1 MARIKGGL
9 NAKKKHNRVLK
20 LAKGYRGARSKQYRV
35 AKQSVMRALTSAYAG
50 RKQKKR
56 QFRQLWIA
64 RINAAARMNGLSYSK
79 FMYGLKLAGVEL
91 IGMLYLFLAWKGKR
105 MIMVSGQELVEEP
118 QEARKVALT
127 FDDGPS
133 EYTVELSRG
142 LKERGV
148 QATFFLL
155 GENME
160 GRRKMVEELVKDG
173 HLIGNHSYHH
183 VQLNKLSIEEA
194 TGEIEKTNRLIREWT
209 GEAPVYIRPPYGAW
223 SQELEK
229 VVDMIPVF
237 WNVDSL
243 DWKLQ
248 NKEQVLSCLSGQ
260 VEEGDVILM
269 HDGYQ
274 SSVDAAFALVDHLQ
288 KQGFVFVNVEEMILE

>member
-1 MARIKGGL
+1 MQKYLWKKSGL
-9 NAKKKHNRVLK
+9 V
-20 LAKGYRGARSKQYRV
+20 V
-35 AKQSVMRALTSAYAG
+35 
-50 RKQKKR
+50 
-56 QFRQLWIA
+56 
-64 RINAAARMNGLSYSK
+64 
-79 FMYGLKLAGVEL
+79 

-105 MIMVSGQELVEEP
+105 MIMVSGQELVQEP

-209 GEAPVYIRPPYGAW
+209 GEAPVYIRPPYG
-223 SQELEK
+223 E
-229 VVDMIPVF
+229 
-237 WNVDSL
+237 
-243 DWKLQ
+243 
-248 NKEQVLSCLSGQ
+248 SGT
-260 VEEGDVILM
+260 GKGG
-269 HDGYQ
+269 GY
-274 SSVDAAFALVDHLQ
+274 DP
-288 KQGFVFVNVEEMILE
+288 GILECGFSGLETAE

>member
-1 MARIKGGL
+1 MQKYLWKKCGL
-9 NAKKKHNRVLK
+9 A
-20 LAKGYRGARSKQYRV
+20 
-35 AKQSVMRALTSAYAG
+35 M
-50 RKQKKR
+50 
-56 QFRQLWIA
+56 
-64 RINAAARMNGLSYSK
+64 
-79 FMYGLKLAGVEL
+79 
-91 IGMLYLFLAWKGKR
+91 IGMLYLLLAWKEKG
-105 MIMVSGQELVEEP
+105 MIMVSGREQVREP

-160 GRRKMVEELVKDG
+160 GRREMIEELVKDG

-183 VQLNKLSIEEA
+183 VQLNKLSME
-194 TGEIEKTNRLIREWT
+194 EIEKTNRLIREWT
-209 GEAPVYIRPPYGAW
+209 GEEPVYIRPPYGAW

-248 NKEQVLSCLSGQ
+248 NKEQVLCCLSGQ

-288 KQGFVFVNVEEMILE
+288 SRGFVFANVEEMILE

>member
-1 MARIKGGL
+1 MKRIWIGFIFLLLMTGSFL
-9 NAKKKHNRVLK
+9 YV
-20 LAKGYRGARSKQYRV
+20 YRDSESLEV
-35 AKQSVMRALTSAYAG
+35 AAVKTAEVIAG
-50 RKQKKR
+50 RGM
-56 QFRQLWIA
+56 
-64 RINAAARMNGLSYSK
+64 MNLVRDS
-79 FMYGLKLAGVEL
+79 VEHP
-91 IGMLYLFLAWKGKR
+91 
-105 MIMVSGQELVEEP
+105 V
-118 QEARKVALT
+118 VALT

-269 HDGYQ
+269 HDGYR

>member
-1 MARIKGGL
+1 MQKYLWKKSGL
-9 NAKKKHNRVLK
+9 V
-20 LAKGYRGARSKQYRV
+20 V
-35 AKQSVMRALTSAYAG
+35 
-50 RKQKKR
+50 
-56 QFRQLWIA
+56 
-64 RINAAARMNGLSYSK
+64 
-79 FMYGLKLAGVEL
+79 

-142 LKERGV
+142 LKERRV

-209 GEAPVYIRPPYGAW
+209 GEVPVYIRPPYGHG
-223 SQELEK
+223 
-229 VVDMIPVF
+229 VR
-237 WNVDSL
+237 N
-243 DWKLQ
+243 WKRWW
-248 NKEQVLSCLSGQ
+248 
-260 VEEGDVILM
+260 I
-269 HDGYQ
+269 
-274 SSVDAAFALVDHLQ
+274 
-288 KQGFVFVNVEEMILE
+288 

>member
-1 MARIKGGL
+1 MQKYLWKKSGL
-9 NAKKKHNRVLK
+9 V
-20 LAKGYRGARSKQYRV
+20 V
-35 AKQSVMRALTSAYAG
+35 
-50 RKQKKR
+50 
-56 QFRQLWIA
+56 
-64 RINAAARMNGLSYSK
+64 
-79 FMYGLKLAGVEL
+79 

-118 QEARKVALT
+118 QEACKVALT

-142 LKERGV
+142 LKERRV

-243 DWKLQ
+243 DWRLQ

-260 VEEGDVILM
+260 VKEGDVVLM
-269 HDGYQ
+269 HDGYR

-288 KQGFVFVNVEEMILE
+288 KQGFVFVNVEEMVLE

>member
-1 MARIKGGL
+1 
-9 NAKKKHNRVLK
+9 
-20 LAKGYRGARSKQYRV
+20 
-35 AKQSVMRALTSAYAG
+35 
-50 RKQKKR
+50 
-56 QFRQLWIA
+56 
-64 RINAAARMNGLSYSK
+64 
-79 FMYGLKLAGVEL
+79 
-91 IGMLYLFLAWKGKR
+91 
-105 MIMVSGQELVEEP
+105 
-118 QEARKVALT
+118 
-127 FDDGPS
+127 
-133 EYTVELSRG
+133 
-142 LKERGV
+142 
-148 QATFFLL
+148 
-155 GENME
+155 
-160 GRRKMVEELVKDG
+160 MVEELVKDG

-260 VEEGDVILM
+260 VKEGDVILM
-269 HDGYQ
+269 QMCIRDRYTSGTVFHAFLGEKLPDWKAAATLVRKIAENYRLPYYTLSPTYSVCKEHGYIAGEHFTCPTCGTV
-274 SSVDAAFALVDHLQ
+274 SYTHL
-288 KQGFVFVNVEEMILE
+288 KQLQETTKK